1 MPPVERALF
10 PSDAGKPM
18 RPIFHFRDTAETAT
32 RVPVQDKRARRRQ
45 ALFHEPLARRAQ
57 RVVFGLAFLIMP
69 KRLRALPALI
79 WEIASSMRRGRV
91 AKPTEADIR
100 NAPEGFSGV
109 ARDVTP
115 ATLLAAHRDGF
126 FPLAHVGPLKWWTRN
141 QRYVQI
147 LAERRI
153 PKTLRNEMRK
163 ARLIVTFDQAF
174 DTVIK
179 ACSEPRPGRPKLTWI
194 TPQIMHLYA
203 RLHDAGHAHSF
214 EVWDEAG
221 ELVGGGYGV
230 AVGRIF
236 VTESL
241 FSRTASASKMGMQ
254 ALNYHLALWGY
265 ILNDVKDFAPHFA
278 SIGSRHLSRA
288 DYCAVLSEYGD
299 ASLPEQPR
307 IVPWRNAASLAEIV
321 TTTPVADSAD
331 NQTRASKPTKGAKP
345 KRPPQVAPRSAPTGA
360 PDNA

>member
-1 MPPVERALF
+1 
-10 PSDAGKPM
+10 M
-18 RPIFHFRDTAETAT
+18 RPLFHFRDTADTAAT
-32 RVPVQDKRARRRQ
+32 APALDKKSRRRQ
-45 ALFHEPLARRAQ
+45 ALFHEPLAQRVQ
-57 RVVFGLAFLIMP
+57 RVVYGLAFLALP
-69 KRLRALPALI
+69 KRLRTLPALT
-79 WEIASSMRRGRV
+79 WEVGSSMRRGRV
-91 AKPTEADIR
+91 AQPTEADVR

-115 ATLLAAHRDGF
+115 TSLLAAHRAGF
-126 FPLAHVGPLKWWTRN
+126 FLLAHVGPLKWWTRN

-179 ACSEPRPGRPKLTWI
+179 ACAEPRPGRPKLTWI
-194 TPQIMHLYA
+194 RPEIMHLYA
-203 RLHDAGHAHSF
+203 SLHDTGHAHSF

-230 AVGRIF
+230 AIGRIF

-241 FSRTASASKMGMQ
+241 FSRTSSASKMGMQ

-265 ILNDVKDFAPHFA
+265 ILNDVKDFAPHFG

-288 DYCAVLSEYGD
+288 DYSAVLGEYAD
-299 ASLPEQPR
+299 AALPGNPR
-307 IVPWRNAASLAEIV
+307 VVPWRGAASLAEIV
-321 TTTPVADSAD
+321 ATTPVADPAEGQSHAVKI
-331 NQTRASKPTKGAKP
+331 AEEPKAAKP
-345 KRPPQVAPRSAPTGA
+345 KRPRQIKQSSAPTGA
-360 PDNA
+360 PDSA